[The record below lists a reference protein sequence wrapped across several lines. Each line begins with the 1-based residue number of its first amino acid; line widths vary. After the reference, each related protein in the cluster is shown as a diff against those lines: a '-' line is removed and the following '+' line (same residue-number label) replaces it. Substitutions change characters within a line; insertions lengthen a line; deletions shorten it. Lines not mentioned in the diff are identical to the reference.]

1 MVMKLKE
8 KKEKKLKK
16 QKYKHAKKIAENIRQ
31 IDEKIETN
39 IAVFID
45 WIEEEK
51 EKVYLKKE

>member
-1 MVMKLKE
+1 MKLKE

-16 QKYKHAKKIAENIRQ
+16 QKHKHAKKIAENIRQ